1 MKVNKMKFLSG
12 PNLYS
17 FKPTLW
23 IELDIEELEDQ
34 PSNELPGFTDRLLE
48 TIPSLQTHT
57 CSRGYPGG
65 FVERLRE
72 GTWMG
77 HILEHISLEIQHLA
91 GIPVKRGK
99 TITSEQPGIYYVTFD
114 YREPESGRCAFEAA
128 LEIVQEILAGRAVDA
143 EPYIK
148 KTSELYYA
156 NKLGPSTEAIYEAAL
171 ARKIPAERIG
181 QDSTLRLGTGSKQK
195 SVQAT
200 ISSQTSYLAV
210 ERSCDKEMT
219 KLLLEQAGLPV
230 PEGRVIENTE
240 AMLEAAAELGYPLVL
255 KPLNGRQGQ
264 AVLTNLQSAEQLEK
278 AFAFARKEFPDYDA
292 YILERFFPGAD
303 YRFTVVGGTLAA
315 VSLRQPPYVTGDGV
329 STLRELIELENR
341 NPLRGKGHEKAMT
354 EIPME
359 QSECYLGKTGWTLTD
374 IPEDGLRIQVIGN
387 ANLSTG
393 GSSEDVTGLV
403 HPSYVE
409 LAVRAAGAIGLDIA
423 GVDIISD
430 NIAEPYRAGHGCI
443 LEVNA
448 APGIRMH
455 QYPSQGEPRDVGG
468 AIIDYLFAD
477 RSQAAIPLAAVT
489 GTNGKTTTVRLLA
502 HLLQNPDRRVG
513 MTCSDGIWIGGTCVE
528 EGDCSGPRSARK
540 VLARQDVDAAVLE
553 TARGGIM
560 REGLAFRWC
569 DVGIVTNVTEDH
581 LGQDG
586 LDTLEDLRKVKR
598 TVPETVLPGGACVLN
613 ADDEGCV
620 AMAGYTKGKLVFF
633 SLTADNLIVQEAV
646 RQGDEA
652 WYLDGEW
659 IMYGS
664 EKSVIRFLKA
674 SDIPVTIG
682 GFARHNIANVLA
694 ALAAGRSMGL
704 SIEEM
709 RGRVMTFLPSPEQ
722 SRGRFNRFEAAG
734 RLIIADYG
742 HNPAGLRAVYE
753 AVNAMPRKRLI
764 TVASAPGDRTD
775 RAIRELGGVI
785 GEHSDLFIIKE
796 DEDRRGRAV
805 LEAAG
810 LLREGALSAGLP
822 GEQVLLVADE
832 LESFGEGWKQTAP
845 GDILLL
851 FYDNYDHVEQAIESF
866 GASLVQEALA
876 QGQMTGAGP
885 ARAAQQ
891 GERQAGGIRV
901 NKELVLNRFPGTL
914 TSSFMEMA
922 AGSRALASQPPHA
935 SRSAGEQL

>member
-1 MKVNKMKFLSG
+1 MKVNKIKFLSG

-23 IELDIEELEDQ
+23 IELDIEELEDK

-48 TIPSLQTHT
+48 AIPSLQTHT

-77 HILEHISLEIQHLA
+77 HILEHMALEIQHLA

-99 TITSEQPGIYYVTFD
+99 TITAEKPGIYYVTFD
-114 YREPESGRCAFEAA
+114 YREPESGRYAFESA
-128 LEIVQEILAGRAVDA
+128 LEIAGAILAGRPADA
-143 EPYIK
+143 APYIE

-171 ARKIPAERIG
+171 VRKIPAERIG
-181 QDSTLRLGTGSKQK
+181 TDSTLRLGTGSRQK

-200 ISSQTSYLAV
+200 VSSQTSYLAV

-219 KLLLEQAGLPV
+219 KLLLEQAGMPV
-230 PEGRVIENTE
+230 PEGRVIDNPE
-240 AMLEAAAELGYPLVL
+240 AMQKAAEELGYPLVL
-255 KPLNGRQGQ
+255 KPLKGRQGQ
-264 AVLTNLQSAEQLEK
+264 AVLTNLQNAGQLET
-278 AFAFARKEFPDYDA
+278 AYNFARKEFPDYDT
-292 YILERFFPGAD
+292 YILERFFPGRD
-303 YRFTVVGGTLAA
+303 YRFTVVGGKLAA

-329 STLRELIELENR
+329 SSIRDLIARENS
-341 NPLRGKGHEKAMT
+341 NPLRGKGHEKPMT
-354 EIPME
+354 EIPLE
-359 QSECYLGKTGWTLTD
+359 QAECYLGKTGFALDD
-374 IPEDGLRIQVIGN
+374 IPAAGLQVQVIGN

-393 GSSEDVTGLV
+393 GSSEDVTARV
-403 HPSYVE
+403 HPSYAE
-409 LAVRAAGAIGLDIA
+409 LAVRAAEAIGLDIA

-430 NIAEPYRAGHGCI
+430 NIAGPYRAGHGCI

-455 QYPSQGEPRDVGG
+455 QHPSLGEPRDVGG
-468 AIIDYLFAD
+468 AIVDYLFAD
-477 RSQAAIPLAAVT
+477 RREAAIPLAAVT

-528 EGDCSGPRSARK
+528 QGDCSGPRSARK

-569 DVGIVTNVTEDH
+569 DVGIVTNVAEDH

-586 LDTLEDLRKVKR
+586 LETLEDLRKVKR

-620 AMAGYTKGKLVFF
+620 AMAGYTKGSLVFF
-633 SLTADNLIVQEAV
+633 SLTADNLVVQEAI

-659 IMYGS
+659 IMYAS
-664 EKSVIRFLKA
+664 DKSAARFLKA
-674 SDIPVTIG
+674 ADIPLTIG
-682 GFARHNIANVLA
+682 GLARHNIANVLA

-704 SIEEM
+704 SPEEM

-722 SRGRFNRFEAAG
+722 SRGRFNRFEAGG

-742 HNPAGLRAVYE
+742 HNPSGLQAVYE
-753 AVNAMPRKRLI
+753 AVNAMKGNRLI

-775 RAIRELGGVI
+775 KAIRELGAVI
-785 GEHSDLFIIKE
+785 GEHSDLFVIKE

-805 LEAAG
+805 MESAA

-822 GEQVLLVADE
+822 GGRMITVLNE
-832 LESFGEGWKQTAP
+832 LESFQEGWKLTAP
-845 GDILLL
+845 GDILLM
-851 FYDNYDHVEQAIESF
+851 FYDNYNYVEQALEEITASLERKRQADGAGSGGWPVPEQIPGPLTSPF
-866 GASLVQEALA
+866 MEIAAGASVADSLPPLA
-876 QGQMTGAGP
+876 SKGAG
-885 ARAAQQ
+885 
-891 GERQAGGIRV
+891 ER
-901 NKELVLNRFPGTL
+901 L
-914 TSSFMEMA
+914 
-922 AGSRALASQPPHA
+922 
-935 SRSAGEQL
+935 